1 MSENYDAPVYAKIA
15 LDLAGK
21 IAAGELEEGKRLS
34 GRSLL
39 AGLYRVSP
47 ETIRRSIQL
56 LEDMEIVR
64 SHAGSGIAVVSR
76 QQALRYVERH
86 HVMTGI
92 RSIRDEI
99 RQLSKQKADIEAKI
113 GTMIERLE
121 EQADRL
127 QNVRPIYPYEV
138 VVPEGSPLI
147 GKTIND
153 SKFWQNTGATI
164 VAIQRDGD
172 IIYSPGPYAVF
183 TVKDTL
189 FVTGEPGVAERADN
203 YLQLG

>member
-1 MSENYDAPVYAKIA
+1 MPEQIDSPVYAKIA

-21 IAAGELEEGKRLS
+21 IAAGELTEGTRLS

-39 AGLYRVSP
+39 SGLYRVSP
-47 ETIRRSIQL
+47 ETIRRAIQL

-64 SHAGSGIAVVSR
+64 SRTGSGIFVVSR
-76 QQALRYVERH
+76 EQARHYVERYR
-86 HVMTGI
+86 VKTGI

-99 RQLSKQKADIEAKI
+99 RQLNRQKEAIEKKI
-113 GTMIERLE
+113 SVLIERLE

-127 QNVRPIYPYEV
+127 QNVRPVYPCEI

-153 SKFWQNTGATI
+153 AKFWQNTGGTI
-164 VAIQRDGD
+164 VAIQRESV
-172 IIYSPGPYAVF
+172 IIHSPGPYAVF
-183 TVKDTL
+183 TAQDIL
-189 FVTGEPGVAERADN
+189 FITGEPGIEARSED
-203 YLQLG
+203 YLLNG